1 MGEGSYFR
9 KLGAKQG
16 FAAGV
21 KAMLNDVDLR
31 RAAHDVDG
39 VMIDDINKAFERWW
53 STQIKSRR

>member
-21 KAMLNDVDLR
+21 KAMLNDADLR
-31 RAAHDVDG
+31 RAHDIEG
-39 VMIDDINKAFERWW
+39 VIASDIDKAFERWW
-53 STQIKSRR
+53 STQRKSRR